1 MSARP
6 VPSPA
11 TPAPTALIAA
21 PFPAPPATAW
31 RLPRLARA
39 ALWAMLAVQLITG
52 LWQQVLPRAFY
63 DVFPGFG
70 MEWVS
75 PDGPYNE
82 HLLRDVGGLNLA
94 LAFLIGLALAR
105 PTPTLARGV
114 SVAVLIAQVPHFL
127 YHAAHLDLL
136 PTTLDRA
143 SQTGA
148 LALLIVL
155 PVVALL
161 ALHDARH

>member
-1 MSARP
+1 MSAH
-6 VPSPA
+6 SP
-11 TPAPTALIAA
+11 ALIAA
-21 PFPAPPATAW
+21 ARPASSAAAW

-39 ALWAMLAVQLITG
+39 ALWAMLVIQLLTG

-63 DVFPGFG
+63 DAFPGFG
-70 MEWVS
+70 MAWVS

-94 LAFLIGLALAR
+94 LAFLLGLAIAR
-105 PTPTLARGV
+105 PSPALARGV

-143 SQTGA
+143 LQTGA
-148 LALLIVL
+148 LALLIAL
-155 PVVALL
+155 PVVVLIAMHEWRGV
-161 ALHDARH
+161 ASDEPTS